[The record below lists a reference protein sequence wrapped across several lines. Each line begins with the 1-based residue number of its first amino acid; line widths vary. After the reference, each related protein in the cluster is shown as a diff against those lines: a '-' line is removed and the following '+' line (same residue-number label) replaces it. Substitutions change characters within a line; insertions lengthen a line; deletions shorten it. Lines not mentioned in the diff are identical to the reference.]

1 MDLQHLTF
9 EQAYQELL
17 LTVQALER
25 NNLPLD
31 EMITLYQKGMLLTQY
46 CNQKLDQA
54 ELSVKQLDS
63 VNSE

>member
-17 LTVQALER
+17 ITVQTLEQD
-25 NNLPLD
+25 NLPLD
-31 EMITLYQKGMLLTQY
+31 EMITLYQKGMQLTQY

-54 ELSVKQLDS
+54 ELSVKQLD
-63 VNSE
+63 E